1 MAGKYQVL
9 SDTYLNLSVLGYGDE
24 LLIEFNKEE
33 CKLRVSIFDENHF
46 QNQIVIDLTE
56 IKGW

>member
-9 SDTYLNLSVLGYGDE
+9 SDTYLNLSALGYGDE

-46 QNQIVIDLTE
+46 REEMFVDLTK
-56 IKGW
+56 IKE